1 MPDFA
6 VVTAFKATDK
16 MSPVFSKI
24 EGRIRKMTGGLE
36 RMVGLGK
43 GSMLRDL
50 MPAAGVTGFIMMG
63 NAVKEAAKQADALK
77 TSFAS
82 VFQGDAANQMS
93 FVRKEA
99 NRLGLDFVMAADAYK
114 GIAAAAKGTAISN
127 RDVQNT
133 FLGVSEAATALQ
145 LTSEQ
150 SQGALLAISQII
162 SKGKVSM
169 EELRGQLGERIPGA
183 MQIAARSM
191 GVTTAELEKL
201 VARGIP
207 AEKFIPRFAAQ
218 MRKEFGPAAVD
229 ASKKFAASEQ
239 RFKNLMFTM
248 KASVGNVLLPVL
260 NDAMMVLT
268 PFIAAFAEWMDK
280 NQEMVTS
287 IVGVAVPAIGILAGS
302 YLAAKAALM
311 GIAIWQGIVTGV
323 GWIQYLMQMLP
334 LMRSVIATHGLFNF
348 LLGGTATAQA
358 LVAAKTKIATA
369 AQWLWNIAL
378 TANPIGLIIVGVA
391 ALIAIGVLLY
401 KNWDLVKEKFLSAVS
416 WMWDGIKMI
425 GRGFMTCM
433 MFPIN
438 LILTGVSK
446 LFQLASKLPGVG
458 GKFASAAQAVSD
470 FQAKA
475 NSTLGSTNLLAPNG
489 AREAGRSGVDFQ
501 GQLNIAGAPPG
512 STVTSKT
519 RGAPPINMNLV
530 GAQ

>member
-6 VVTAFKATDK
+6 VVTAFKAKDK
-16 MSPVFSKI
+16 MSPVFGKI
-24 EGRIRKMTGGLE
+24 EGHIRKMTGGLE

-77 TSFAS
+77 TSFGS

-127 RDVQNT
+127 LDVQQT

-248 KASVGNVLLPVL
+248 KANVGNVLLPVL
-260 NDAMMVLT
+260 NDAMMMLT
-268 PFIAAFAEWMDK
+268 PFIAALAEWMDK

-287 IVGVAVPAIGILAGS
+287 IVGVAVPAIGILAGG
-302 YLAAKAALM
+302 YLAAKVGLMLWRGALIAHRIAMVAWNGVMAVANLIKWLNALKTM
-311 GIAIWQGIVTGV
+311 GPAIDVVTKSS
-323 GWIQYLMQMLP
+323 
-334 LMRSVIATHGLFNF
+334 R
-348 LLGGTATAQA
+348 
-358 LVAAKTKIATA
+358 IATA
-369 AQWLWNIAL
+369 AQWLWNVAL
-378 TANPIGLIIVGVA
+378 SANPIGIVIVLVGLLAYA
-391 ALIAIGVLLY
+391 AYDLY
-401 KNWDLVKEKFLSAVS
+401 KNWDKYLLLIQLKFKEWEFSFLA
-416 WMWDGIKMI
+416 IKAQVYDLLSTM
-425 GRGFMTCM
+425 G
-433 MFPIN
+433 
-438 LILTGVSK
+438 LVSK
-446 LFQLASKLPGVG
+446 QSAKMADIKARISYTE
-458 GKFASAAQAVSD
+458 GKIMAE
-470 FQAKA
+470 KY
-475 NSTLGSTNLLAPNG
+475 NKMEAPNQ
-489 AREAGRSGVDFQ
+489 ARESNRQSIDFQ
-501 GQLNIAGAPPG
+501 GNLNIAGAPNG
-512 STVTSKT
+512 SIVSSKT

>member
-127 RDVQNT
+127 LDVQQT

-268 PFIAAFAEWMDK
+268 PFIAVLAEWMDK

-287 IVGVAVPAIGILAGS
+287 IVGVAVPAIGILAGG
-302 YLAAKAALM
+302 YLAAKVGLMLWRGALIAHRVAMVAWNGVMAVANLIKWLNALKAM
-311 GIAIWQGIVTGV
+311 GPAIDVVTKSS
-323 GWIQYLMQMLP
+323 
-334 LMRSVIATHGLFNF
+334 R
-348 LLGGTATAQA
+348 
-358 LVAAKTKIATA
+358 IATA
-369 AQWLWNIAL
+369 AQWLWNVAL
-378 TANPIGLIIVGVA
+378 SANPIGLIAIAIA
-391 ALIAIGVLLY
+391 ALIGAIVVL
-401 KNWDLVKEKFLSAVS
+401 
-416 WMWDGIKMI
+416 IKY
-425 GRGFMTCM
+425 
-433 MFPIN
+433 
-438 LILTGVSK
+438 
-446 LFQLASKLPGVG
+446 G
-458 GKFASAAQAVSD
+458 GKLVAVFAKFTKILDHPVVKGLLMGSGMGQVILATNEKVKQARAAGHNFEAPNQARESNRQSID
-470 FQAKA
+470 FQ
-475 NSTLGSTNLLAPNG
+475 GNLNITGAPNG
-489 AREAGRSGVDFQ
+489 
-501 GQLNIAGAPPG
+501 
-512 STVTSKT
+512 STVSSKT